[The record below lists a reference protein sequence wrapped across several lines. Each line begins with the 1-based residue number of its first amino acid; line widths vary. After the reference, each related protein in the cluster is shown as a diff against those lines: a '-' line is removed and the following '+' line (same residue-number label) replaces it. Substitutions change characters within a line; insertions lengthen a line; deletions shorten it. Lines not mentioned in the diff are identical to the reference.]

1 MNMQSDDFKTIT
13 GAQLRAARALL
24 RWSAEDL
31 AASSSLGVA
40 TIRRGEAQDG
50 PISATPAN
58 IRAMRTA
65 LEKAGVQ
72 LIPENGGGP
81 GVRLKRQGPPD
92 EGIRPSE
99 LTSEND
105 G

>member
-1 MNMQSDDFKTIT
+1 MQSDDKTVT

-31 AASSSLGVA
+31 AERSSLGVA
-40 TIRRGEAQDG
+40 TIRRAEAQDG
-50 PISATPAN
+50 LISATPAN

-65 LEKAGVQ
+65 LENAGVQ
-72 LIPENGGGP
+72 LIPQNGGGP

-92 EGIRPSE
+92 EGLRPGE

>member
-1 MNMQSDDFKTIT
+1 MQSDDKTIT

-24 RWSAEDL
+24 RWSAGDL
-31 AASSSLGVA
+31 AERSSLGVA
-40 TIRRGEAQDG
+40 TIRRAEAQDG
-50 PISATPAN
+50 LISATPAN

-65 LEKAGVQ
+65 LEDAGVQ
-72 LIPENGGGP
+72 LIPQNGGGP

-92 EGIRPSE
+92 EGLRPGE

>member
-1 MNMQSDDFKTIT
+1 MQSDDKTVT

-31 AASSSLGVA
+31 AERSSLGVA
-40 TIRRGEAQDG
+40 TIRRAEAQDG
-50 PISATPAN
+50 MISATPAN

-65 LEKAGVQ
+65 LENGGVQ
-72 LIPENGGGP
+72 LIPQNGGGP

-92 EGIRPSE
+92 EGLRPGE